1 MIVAVIGKGGVGK
14 TTITS
19 LLLRR
24 LLESGQTPVLAID
37 ADPSNCL
44 GSSLGIAVDQTLADM
59 RETMRDRSGRPPSMS
74 SAEWLALRAEEA
86 IVEDTGFD
94 LLTMGRPE
102 GKGCYCY
109 VNNLIRDHLDR
120 LARSY
125 RHVLLDCE
133 AGLEHLSRRTSGRP
147 DALIC
152 VANRSRMAAETIRRS
167 LALFVSIHGTL
178 PARVHLVLNQFDN
191 GEPLVA
197 EMSAMAAGEM
207 AHFSKVITIPR
218 DPQVAAF
225 ESAGD
230 SLLTLGSTSP
240 AVAALRAWEIS
251 A

>member
-1 MIVAVIGKGGVGK
+1 MILAVIGKGGGGK
-14 TTITS
+14 TTVSS

-24 LLESGQTPVLAID
+24 LVESGETPVLAID

-44 GSSLGIAVDQTLADM
+44 GTALGVTVAQTLADM
-59 RETMRDRSGRPPSMS
+59 REELRDNHRPPSMS

-86 IVEDTGFD
+86 LAD

-120 LARSY
+120 LARGY

-152 VANRSRMAAETIRRS
+152 VVNRARMAAETIRRS
-167 LALFVSIHGTL
+167 LDVFVSIHGAL
-178 PARVHLVLNQFDN
+178 PRRVQLVLNQFDE
-191 GEPLVA
+191 GEPL
-197 EMSAMAAGEM
+197 AAQMTTLAGGP
-207 AHFSKVITIPR
+207 FSHVVTIPR
-218 DPQVAAF
+218 DPHVAAL
-225 ESAGD
+225 ESAGE
-230 SLLTLGSTSP
+230 SLLTLSTTSP
-240 AVAALRAWEIS
+240 AVTALGAWE
-251 A
+251 AGL